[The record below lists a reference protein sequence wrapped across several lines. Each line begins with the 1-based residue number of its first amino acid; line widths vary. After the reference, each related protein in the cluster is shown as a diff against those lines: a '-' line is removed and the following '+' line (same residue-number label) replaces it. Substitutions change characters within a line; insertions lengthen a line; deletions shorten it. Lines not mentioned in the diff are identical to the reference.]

1 MKLGIVIFVAVVLA
15 GCGDSKWDS
24 GNPFHPD
31 NPGQFCDLHG
41 GVQLIEGGYIYCND
55 GTYIEES
62 AL

>member
-1 MKLGIVIFVAVVLA
+1 MKIIGIMIFVVVVLV
-15 GCGDSKWDS
+15 GCGDT

-41 GVQLIEGGYIYCND
+41 GVQLIEGGYIYCNN

>member
-1 MKLGIVIFVAVVLA
+1 MKIIGIMIFVVVVLA
-15 GCGDSKWDS
+15 GCGDT

-41 GVQLIEGGYIYCND
+41 GVQLIEGGYIYCNN

>member
-1 MKLGIVIFVAVVLA
+1 MIKYLILVAILIS

-41 GVQLIEGGYIYCND
+41 GVQLIEGGYIYGND